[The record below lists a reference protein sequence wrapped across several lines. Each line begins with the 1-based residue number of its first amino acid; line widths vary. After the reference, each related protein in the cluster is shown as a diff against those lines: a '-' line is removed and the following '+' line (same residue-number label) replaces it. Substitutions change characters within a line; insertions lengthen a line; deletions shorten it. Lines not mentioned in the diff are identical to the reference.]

1 MFSSGTTSCSVNS
14 FQLILLDEWVLFDQ
28 FLLLGAEVV
37 ERALVRLSMS
47 VFGAVDV
54 ATLAGNLDET
64 HFLAAVPALVRI
76 GLYKL
81 ILLVYSIFVKSLP
94 QFFGKQDGLC
104 QSIRLVGWGADRET
118 FFTYLSLGC
127 IIGFALFDRRGLRHG
142 GNLSDWFLLL
152 GR

>member
-14 FQLILLDEWVLFDQ
+14 FQLILLDKWVLLDQ
-28 FLLLGAEVV
+28 FLLLGAKVV

-54 ATLAGNLDET
+54 ATLAGNLDQT

-94 QFFGKQDGLC
+94 QFFGKQGW
-104 QSIRLVGWGADRET
+104 LVSVNKAG
-118 FFTYLSLGC
+118 
-127 IIGFALFDRRGLRHG
+127 
-142 GNLSDWFLLL
+142 
-152 GR
+152 

>member
-1 MFSSGTTSCSVNS
+1 MGLGSANLKAIGQERESLLNQAMFSSGTTSCSVNS
-14 FQLILLDEWVLFDQ
+14 FQLILLDEWVLLDQ

-54 ATLAGNLDET
+54 ATLAGNLDQT

-104 QSIRLVGWGADRET
+104 QSIRLVGWGQTE
-118 FFTYLSLGC
+118 
-127 IIGFALFDRRGLRHG
+127 RH
-142 GNLSDWFLLL
+142 FLLT
-152 GR
+152 